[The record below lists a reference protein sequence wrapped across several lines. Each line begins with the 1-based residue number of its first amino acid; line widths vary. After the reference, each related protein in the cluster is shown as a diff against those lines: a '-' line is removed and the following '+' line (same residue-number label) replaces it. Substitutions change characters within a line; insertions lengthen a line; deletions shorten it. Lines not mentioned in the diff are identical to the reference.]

1 MFTVSLYITETRL
14 THGADDGC
22 LQTHWTLPWG
32 RRVAEGYQKAGCGSA
47 IWTLLREPVAHFIS
61 WFRWMN
67 LGYRH
72 KNFAQYMVSRV
83 TTGKLRPWAEA
94 VIASGREKRRRL
106 DRDEIFFIES
116 AENMV
121 RAARNA
127 SYNFSVNWN
136 SLKDIEKYRI
146 FTIMLAQR
154 GTSYSFQSTR
164 LLPLFNHANTVAI
177 PGLPQYDPKKL
188 CGKKTSWESPAF
200 ALRYLR
206 QNFDIVGLTELRAA
220 AIVRV
225 AQKLGVD
232 VPAGS
237 PLYSHDCTHR
247 DNPARDFSNEQIAR
261 GINDTR
267 TASWQRL
274 LSPTASA
281 TSHGRD
287 GTWFKTNL
295 PPLLP
300 KLLRIL
306 LNHELQFYTLARND
320 HWCQLDDVRS
330 TVAKVVKTCSHPW
343 EYENFNCPSV
353 LQT

>member
-1 MFTVSLYITETRL
+1 
-14 THGADDGC
+14 
-22 LQTHWTLPWG
+22 
-32 RRVAEGYQKAGCGSA
+32 
-47 IWTLLREPVAHFIS
+47 
-61 WFRWMN
+61 
-67 LGYRH
+67 
-72 KNFAQYMVSRV
+72 MVSRV
-83 TTGKLRPWAEA
+83 TSGKLRPWAEA
-94 VIASGREKRRRL
+94 VIASGRGERRRL
-106 DRDEIFFIES
+106 DRDEVNFIES

-127 SYNFSVNWN
+127 SYNFSINWN
-136 SLKDIEKYRI
+136 SLKDVEKYRI

-164 LLPLFNHANTVAI
+164 LLPLYNQGNTVAI
-177 PGLPQYDPKKL
+177 PGLPQYDPKNM
-188 CGKKTSWESPAF
+188 CGKRTTWDSPAL
-200 ALRYLR
+200 AIRYLR

-232 VPAGS
+232 VPVDS

-247 DNPARDFSNEQIAR
+247 DNPAQDYSNDK
-261 GINDTR
+261 NVWVTNYTR
-267 TASWQRL
+267 TPRWQRL
-274 LSPTASA
+274 LSLEASTKSRGA
-281 TSHGRD
+281 D

-306 LNHELQFYTLARND
+306 LHHELQFYTLARND

-330 TVAKVVKTCSHPW
+330 TVAKVVKTCPHPW
-343 EYENFNCPSV
+343 EYENYNCPPLS
-353 LQT
+353 QE